1 MNQRIY
7 HKENPFLASLSE
19 DLQKRK
25 RIKYQKAVVPDPEDP
40 SKILYDEHGR
50 VVTVKTH
57 PTEVED
63 RPDTSEYIKLYK
75 SAIPAIKNLR
85 KSGQQ
90 MLLYVIL
97 HLKPKRDVVF
107 IDAEDAITFIGNA
120 SKQTV
125 YEGIG
130 DLINN
135 GIIARSLNGDKLN
148 QVFWVNPAVIFNGS
162 RTVLSPRMDS
172 LIKTEAE
179 YLLVMS
185 EINAL
190 MKRGEDNLT
199 EDESTLLSQLVLSA
213 SDWEEKH
220 YPL

>member
-1 MNQRIY
+1 MNQRVY
-7 HKENPFLASLSE
+7 HKENPFLAALSE

-75 SAIPAIKNLR
+75 SAIPAIKSLK

-107 IDAEDAITFIGNA
+107 IDSEDAISFIGNA

-135 GIIARSLNGDKLN
+135 GIIARSLVGERLN
-148 QVFWVNPAVIFNGS
+148 QVFWVNPAVVFNGS
-162 RTVLSPRMDS
+162 RTVLSARMDR
-172 LIKTEAE
+172 LIKTSEE
-179 YLLVMS
+179 YESVCWQIDELMNRKSGLTPELS
-185 EINAL
+185 E
-190 MKRGEDNLT
+190 K
-199 EDESTLLSQLVLSA
+199 LSELITSA
-213 SDWEEKH
+213 SEWEEKNN
-220 YPL
+220 L